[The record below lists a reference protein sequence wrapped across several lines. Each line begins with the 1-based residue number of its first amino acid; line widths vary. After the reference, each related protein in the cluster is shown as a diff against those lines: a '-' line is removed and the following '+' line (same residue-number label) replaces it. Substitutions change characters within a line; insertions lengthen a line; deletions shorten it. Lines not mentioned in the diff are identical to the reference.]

1 MAIITTDI
9 VSEYGNY
16 YIAGGQNEQRL
27 RQLMQYGFESRS
39 FFTPMPTDDSVYQMG
54 SSSIGELLQA
64 FQKTFTPKGDT
75 EFKPQPIQT
84 YKQKIDAEEYPDDL
98 ERTWLAFLGSNKL
111 DRGEWPFVRWWIEKH
126 LVGQTYSDLEL
137 EAIYSGVYA
146 APSTGVA
153 GAAKNAMTGFKRI
166 INQWRFDGV
175 IPGTNVINTG
185 AFDTASP
192 SNFVGQII
200 AFTKSVNALYRN
212 RIPMKLAV
220 GNEFE
225 MHWNQGVL
233 EKYNLNNTTMPDGNK
248 NRVPFANNIEL
259 AFLPSIGSSEKLV
272 LTPAANAIMPQ
283 KGMENLGKFKVEASK
298 RQVSAYTDFQFGV
311 GFVLPTEI
319 WTNDRDISLS

>member
-1 MAIITTDI
+1 
-9 VSEYGNY
+9 
-16 YIAGGQNEQRL
+16 
-27 RQLMQYGFESRS
+27 
-39 FFTPMPTDDSVYQMG
+39 
-54 SSSIGELLQA
+54 
-64 FQKTFTPKGDT
+64 
-75 EFKPQPIQT
+75 
-84 YKQKIDAEEYPDDL
+84 
-98 ERTWLAFLGSNKL
+98 
-111 DRGEWPFVRWWIEKH
+111 
-126 LVGQTYSDLEL
+126 
-137 EAIYSGVYA
+137 
-146 APSTGVA
+146 
-153 GAAKNAMTGFKRI
+153 MTGFKRI

-212 RIPMKLAV
+212 RIPMKLAI

-283 KGMENLGKFKVEASK
+283 KGW
-298 RQVSAYTDFQFGV
+298 RT
-311 GFVLPTEI
+311 
-319 WTNDRDISLS
+319 